1 MGNIINLQKLTGAV
15 LLAAG
20 VLTGLNTAS
29 AQQPEQEPLAALQ
42 LDVDGNGEAETVELY
57 GGQLTRG
64 SGYRHDFLLLLKN
77 SSGDL
82 LTAYVP
88 SVKGGYACTMEK
100 ANLAGKGEQVLLAV
114 GQGSDEGST
123 EYRVIDFADVK
134 AVREIFSGS
143 DNLGVAAVAEYLP
156 GFRSKM
162 IFADG
167 TSSEEYLPGEKVF
180 YEKRGL
186 YDEDGNLLKG
196 YRRPSVSKISSLV
209 PADLDRDGR
218 MELLSLQSV
227 KGLGSDDLLGKLA
240 GVWTYDKAAGWQLK
254 HKTFYSGG
262 KNKDDKFHR
271 SYNEKGWRIVSR
283 QAVHD
288 SSSVTYPVFIAVGE
302 PELQNKVNKD
312 FTVLAAPYLQKL
324 GDGGSELDYT
334 LTFVGDK
341 FISLVFFGVMDEA
354 EQEIFAKIPVN
365 LDAKTGA
372 ILELSDL
379 LNLKDPDLMPVLQLL
394 TKKDKVDFSKGI
406 PKSWY
411 YNGTNFVFCQRNEDG
426 EWLEAVVAA
435 TDLKKFLLR
444 PELL

>member
-1 MGNIINLQKLTGAV
+1 MGNIINLQKLAGAV

-20 VLTGLNTAS
+20 VLTGLNTAA
-29 AQQPEQEPLAALQ
+29 AQQSEQEPLAVLQ
-42 LDVDGNGEAETVELY
+42 LDVDGSDEEETVELY
-57 GGQLTRG
+57 GGRLTSG
-64 SGYRHDFLLLLKN
+64 SSYRHDLLLLLKN
-77 SSGDL
+77 SGGDL

-100 ANLAGKGEQVLLAV
+100 VRLVGKGEQVLLAV
-114 GQGSDEGST
+114 GQAGDEGST
-123 EYRVIDFADVK
+123 EYRIIDFADVK
-134 AVREIFSGS
+134 AVQEIFSGS

-156 GFRSKM
+156 DFRSRL

-167 TSSEEYLPGEKVF
+167 TSSEEQLPGEKRF

-186 YDEDGNLLKG
+186 YDEGGNVLKD
-196 YRRPSVSKISSLV
+196 YRRPSVSKINSLV
-209 PADLDRDGR
+209 PVDLDRDGR

-240 GVWTYDKAAGWQLK
+240 GVWTYDEAAGWQLK
-254 HKTFYSGG
+254 NKTFYSGG

-271 SYNEKGWRIVSR
+271 SYNEKGWRIVS
-283 QAVHD
+283 QQVVYD
-288 SSSVTYPVFIAVGE
+288 SSNVTYPVFIAAGA

-324 GDGGSELDYT
+324 GDGESELDYT

-354 EQEIFAKIPVN
+354 GKEIFAKIPVN

-372 ILELSDL
+372 ILELSDV
-379 LNLKDPDLMPVLQLL
+379 LNLKDADLLPVLQLL
-394 TKKDKVDFSKGI
+394 TKKEKVDFSKGI

-411 YNGTNFVFCQRNEDG
+411 YNGTNFVFCQRNEAG
-426 EWLEAVVAA
+426 EWLEAVAA
-435 TDLKKFLLR
+435 AADLKKFLLR

>member
-1 MGNIINLQKLTGAV
+1 MGNIINLQKLAGAV

-20 VLTGLNTAS
+20 VLTGLNTAA
-29 AQQPEQEPLAALQ
+29 AQQSEQEPLAVLQ
-42 LDVDGNGEAETVELY
+42 LDVDGSDEEETVELY
-57 GGQLTRG
+57 GGRLTSG
-64 SGYRHDFLLLLKN
+64 SSYRHDLLLLLKN
-77 SSGDL
+77 SGGDL

-100 ANLAGKGEQVLLAV
+100 VRLVGKGEQVLLAV
-114 GQGSDEGST
+114 GQAGDEGST
-123 EYRVIDFADVK
+123 EYRIIDFADVK
-134 AVREIFSGS
+134 AVQEIFSGS

-156 GFRSKM
+156 DFRSRL

-167 TSSEEYLPGEKVF
+167 TSSEEQLPGEKRF

-186 YDEDGNLLKG
+186 YDEGGNVLKD
-196 YRRPSVSKISSLV
+196 YRRPSVSKINSLV
-209 PADLDRDGR
+209 PVDLDRDGR

-240 GVWTYDKAAGWQLK
+240 GVWTYDEAAGWQLK
-254 HKTFYSGG
+254 NKTFYSGG

-283 QAVHD
+283 QVVYD
-288 SSSVTYPVFIAVGE
+288 SSNVTYPVFIAAGA

-324 GDGGSELDYT
+324 GDGESELDYT

-354 EQEIFAKIPVN
+354 GKEIFAKIPVN

-372 ILELSDL
+372 ILELSDV
-379 LNLKDPDLMPVLQLL
+379 LNLKDADLLPVLQLL
-394 TKKDKVDFSKGI
+394 TKKEKVDFSKGI

-411 YNGTNFVFCQRNEDG
+411 YNGTNFVFCQRNEAG
-426 EWLEAVVAA
+426 EWLEAVAA
-435 TDLKKFLLR
+435 AADLKKFLLR

>member
-1 MGNIINLQKLTGAV
+1 MGNIINLQKLAGAV

-20 VLTGLNTAS
+20 VLTGLNTAA
-29 AQQPEQEPLAALQ
+29 AQQSEQEPLAVLQ
-42 LDVDGNGEAETVELY
+42 LDVDGSDEEETVELY
-57 GGQLTRG
+57 GGRLTSG
-64 SGYRHDFLLLLKN
+64 SSYRHDLLLLLKN
-77 SSGDL
+77 SGGDL

-100 ANLAGKGEQVLLAV
+100 VRLVGKGEQVLLAV
-114 GQGSDEGST
+114 GQAGDEGST
-123 EYRVIDFADVK
+123 EYRIIDFADVK
-134 AVREIFSGS
+134 AVQEIFSGS

-156 GFRSKM
+156 DFRSRL

-167 TSSEEYLPGEKVF
+167 TSSEEQLPGEKRF

-186 YDEDGNLLKG
+186 YDEGGNVLKG
-196 YRRPSVSKISSLV
+196 YRRPSVSKINSLV
-209 PADLDRDGR
+209 PVDLDRDGR

-227 KGLGSDDLLGKLA
+227 KGLGSDDLFGKLA
-240 GVWTYDKAAGWQLK
+240 GVWTYDEAAGWQLK
-254 HKTFYSGG
+254 NKTFYSGG

-283 QAVHD
+283 QVVYD
-288 SSSVTYPVFIAVGE
+288 SSNVTYPVFIAAGA

-324 GDGGSELDYT
+324 GDGESELDYT

-354 EQEIFAKIPVN
+354 GKEIFAKIPVN

-372 ILELSDL
+372 ILELSDV
-379 LNLKDPDLMPVLQLL
+379 LNLKDADLLPVLQLL
-394 TKKDKVDFSKGI
+394 TKKEKVDFSKGI

-411 YNGTNFVFCQRNEDG
+411 YNGTNFVFCQRNEAG
-426 EWLEAVVAA
+426 EWLEAVAA
-435 TDLKKFLLR
+435 AADLKKFLLR